1 MGEMQ
6 SLFFPPLGTTYGVKF
21 MVVLQICDK
30 YLVCSDDES
39 YFNLIFKLVRV
50 E

>member
-1 MGEMQ
+1 
-6 SLFFPPLGTTYGVKF
+6 

-30 YLVCSDDES
+30 YLDSSDDDS
-39 YFNLIFKLVRV
+39 YFNLLFKLVRV